1 MSAIMNVLLV
11 EDNPAEADL
20 MLEVLQDCQGGH
32 TQTRVAS
39 SGEQAMD
46 ILYRRTGFE
55 DSVRPN
61 IILLDINLP
70 AMNGKQVL
78 AEVKSNPDFLSI
90 PILMLTSSAAK
101 EDINECY
108 SLHANAYMVKP
119 VDYESLLKLVANL
132 EAYWFSN
139 VQYPH

>member
-20 MLEVLQDCQGGH
+20 MLEVLQDCQGGNTH
-32 TQTRVAS
+32 TRVAS

-46 ILYRRTGFE
+46 ILCQRTGFE
-55 DSVRPN
+55 DSIRPN

-70 AMNGKQVL
+70 TMNGKQVL
-78 AEVKSNPDFLSI
+78 AQVKSNPDLLSI
-90 PILMLTSSAAK
+90 PILMLTSSQAK

-119 VDYESLLKLVANL
+119 VDYESLVKLMDNL

-139 VQYPH
+139 VQYPQ

>member
-20 MLEVLQDCQGGH
+20 ILEVLQDCQGGL

-70 AMNGKQVL
+70 AMNGKQLL

-119 VDYESLLKLVANL
+119 VDYESLLTLVGNL